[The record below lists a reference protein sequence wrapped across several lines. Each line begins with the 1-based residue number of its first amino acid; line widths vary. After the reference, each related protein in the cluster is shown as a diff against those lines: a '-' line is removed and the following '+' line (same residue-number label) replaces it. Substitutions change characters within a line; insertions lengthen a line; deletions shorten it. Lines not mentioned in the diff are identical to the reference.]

1 MEMSRRSFRTSLV
14 VCLGVAAL
22 AASVWRTGPLRAQA
36 LAPAGGRLAAIA
48 QSDMKEFLSYLA
60 SDALQGRQ
68 VYTEGYGLAAAYVA
82 EHLKT
87 WGLKPMGD
95 AGFFQ
100 TVKLRSYRVT
110 RNSSVTVDV
119 NGQSRTFKHGDHVT
133 FAANAGGK
141 QTLTF
146 NGAEFVGYGI
156 FTLAGPQTNNLPFDD
171 YKGRD
176 VRNKLVAWLPGTP
189 SLLVPAPDPAQPAGG
204 RGRGG
209 AVGGNRP
216 NYAVQS
222 AGAAAVL
229 SFAAG
234 PALATPAAAT
244 GPAQDALIKAQ
255 AALAQASAAV
265 NDAQAAVAQAMAGG
279 RAGAGGGRGGGGGAG
294 GGAGRGQTAAPAPD
308 FTSVQ
313 NVDAKTPP
321 LVTADAEFFEF
332 LFSGAPAKFAEV
344 RTKAER
350 GEQIAGFVVPA
361 KITINI
367 DNQYE
372 VISTQMTKNVVG
384 MVEGSDPK
392 LKETYVFFGAHLD
405 HTGYRQSA
413 TAGRGGGRGAAA
425 VTATGEPDLI
435 NNGADDDGSGST
447 ALLGIA
453 KAFATGPKPKR
464 SVVFVWHAGEE
475 SGLLGSRY
483 MADFPVVPLER
494 IQAQLNMDMIG
505 RSQDDKPEYANSVF
519 VVGADRISS
528 DLHNLVVDVNA
539 KQTKPL
545 TLDYELNDPTPPA
558 DNRMN
563 NIYGRSDH
571 YSYAVKGIPIAF
583 FFTGLHVDY
592 HQPGD
597 QVEKIDFP
605 KLTRV
610 AQLVYE
616 TGFAIANTD
625 RTLERD
631 NRGPRAGKGFSGKI
645 GGR

>member
-1 MEMSRRSFRTSLV
+1 MNRLSFRTSVV
-14 VCLGVAAL
+14 VCLVSLGAGAL
-22 AASVWRTGPLRAQA
+22 AAGVWRPWAVSAQG
-36 LAPAGGRLAAIA
+36 LTPANARLAAISQA
-48 QSDMKEFLSYLA
+48 DMKEWLSYLA

-82 EHLKT
+82 DHLKS
-87 WGLKPMGD
+87 WGVKPMGD
-95 AGFFQ
+95 AGYFQ

-110 RNSSVTVDV
+110 RNSSVTVEV

-133 FAANAGGK
+133 FPANAGGR

-176 VRNKLVAWLPGTP
+176 VRGKFVVWLPGTP
-189 SLLVPAPDPAQPAGG
+189 SLLVPPQDPSQAAAGRGG
-204 RGRGG
+204 RGGG
-209 AVGGNRP
+209 VGGNRT

-222 AGAAAVL
+222 VGAGAVLNFAPVPTAAAAP
-229 SFAAG
+229 AAG
-234 PALATPAAAT
+234 ASQEALV
-244 GPAQDALIKAQ
+244 KAQ
-255 AALAQASAAV
+255 AALTQAASAVSEAQTAV
-265 NDAQAAVAQAMAGG
+265 NQAL
-279 RAGAGGGRGGGGGAG
+279 GGGRGGGGRG
-294 GGAGRGQTAAPAPD
+294 GQGAGRGQTTAAPPD

-313 NVDAKTPP
+313 NVDAKIPP
-321 LVTADAEFFEF
+321 VITADEGFYEF
-332 LFSGAPAKFAEV
+332 LFSAAPAKFADL
-344 RTKAER
+344 RAKAAR
-350 GEQIAGFVVPA
+350 GEPLTAFTVPA
-361 KITINI
+361 KITVNI

-372 VISTQMTKNVVG
+372 VVTTQMTKNVVG

-392 LKETYVFFGAHLD
+392 LKDTYVFFGAHLD
-405 HTGYRQSA
+405 HTGYSTSA
-413 TAGRGGGRGAAA
+413 GGGRGGGRGAAPA
-425 VTATGEPDLI
+425 PGAGGEPDLI

-453 KAFATGPKPKR
+453 KAFATGTRPRR

-475 SGLLGSRY
+475 VGLLGSRY
-483 MADFPVVPLER
+483 MADFPVVPIEK

-519 VVGADRISS
+519 VVGADRISTA
-528 DLHNLVVDVNA
+528 LHDLVVDVNA
-539 KQTKPL
+539 KQARPL

-558 DNRMN
+558 DPRMQ

-583 FFTGLHVDY
+583 FFTGLHADY
-592 HQPGD
+592 HRPSD
-597 QVEKIDFP
+597 HVEKIDFP

-631 NRGPRAGKGFSGKI
+631 NRGPRSGKGFSGKI
-645 GGR
+645 GR

>member
-1 MEMSRRSFRTSLV
+1 MSRRSFRTSLV
-14 VCLGVAAL
+14 ICLGVAAL
-22 AASVWRTGPLRAQA
+22 SAVLWRPWTLSAQG
-36 LAPAGGRLAAIA
+36 LSPAGNKLASIA
-48 QSDMKEFLSYLA
+48 QSDLKEYLSYLA

-82 EHLKT
+82 EHLRS
-87 WGLKPMGD
+87 WNLKPMGD

-110 RNSSVTVDV
+110 RNSSVTVEA

-133 FAANAGGK
+133 FAANAGGR

-146 NGAEFVGYGI
+146 DGAEFVGYGI

-176 VRNKLVAWLPGTP
+176 VRNKLVVWLPGTP

-204 RGRGG
+204 RGGRGG
-209 AVGGNRP
+209 GVGGNRS
-216 NYAVQS
+216 NYAVQNG
-222 AGAAAVL
+222 GAAAVL
-229 SFAAG
+229 SFAGG
-234 PALATPAAAT
+234 PALAAPAVPA
-244 GPAQDALIKAQ
+244 GPAQDALLKAQ

-265 NDAQAAVAQAMAGG
+265 NDAQAAVAQAMSGG

-294 GGAGRGQTAAPAPD
+294 RGQAAAPAAD

-332 LFSGAPAKFAEV
+332 LFSGSPAKFADL
-344 RTKAER
+344 RAKAER

-361 KITINI
+361 RITINI

-372 VISTQMTKNVVG
+372 AISTQLTKNVVG

-405 HTGYRQSA
+405 HIGYRQSA
-413 TAGRGGGRGAAA
+413 AAGRGGGRGAGA
-425 VTATGEPDLI
+425 VTPTGEPDLI

-453 KAFATGPKPKR
+453 KAFATGPKPRR

-519 VVGADRISS
+519 VVGADRIST

-558 DNRMN
+558 DPRMN

-571 YSYAVKGIPIAF
+571 YSYAAKGIPIAF

-592 HQPGD
+592 HQAGD

-605 KLTRV
+605 KLTRI

-616 TGFAIANTD
+616 TGYAIANTD
-625 RTLERD
+625 RVLERD
-631 NRGPRAGKGFSGKI
+631 NRGPRAGKGYSGKI

>member
-1 MEMSRRSFRTSLV
+1 MNRPSFRTSV
-14 VCLGVAAL
+14 IVCVGVAVLSAGI
-22 AASVWRTGPLRAQA
+22 WRTGPLGAQG
-36 LAPAGGRLAAIA
+36 LAPATAKLAAISQA
-48 QSDMKEFLSYLA
+48 DMKEWLTYLA

-82 EHLKT
+82 DHLQS
-87 WGLKPMGD
+87 WGVKPMGD
-95 AGFFQ
+95 AGYFQ

-110 RNSSVTVDV
+110 RNSSITVEV

-133 FAANAGGK
+133 FPANAGGR

-176 VRNKLVAWLPGTP
+176 VRGKLVVWLPGTP
-189 SLLVPAPDPAQPAGG
+189 SLLVPPPDPSQPAGG
-204 RGRGG
+204 RGGRGG
-209 AVGGNRP
+209 GVGGNRT
-216 NYAVQS
+216 NYAVQNVS
-222 AGAAAVL
+222 AGAVV
-229 SFAAG
+229 SFAGG
-234 PALATPAAAT
+234 PAPAAAS
-244 GPAQDALIKAQ
+244 PAGASQEALVKAQ
-255 AALAQASAAV
+255 AALTQAAAAV
-265 NDAQAAVAQAMAGG
+265 TEAQTAVNQAL
-279 RAGAGGGRGGGGGAG
+279 GGARG
-294 GGAGRGQTAAPAPD
+294 GGAGRGGQGAGRGQAPAAAPD

-313 NVDAKTPP
+313 NVDAKITPAI
-321 LVTADAEFFEF
+321 TADAEFYEF
-332 LFSGAPAKFAEV
+332 LFSGAPAKFAEL
-344 RTKAER
+344 RAKAER
-350 GEQIAGFVVPA
+350 GEPLTGFTVPA
-361 KITINI
+361 KITINV

-372 VISTQMTKNVVG
+372 VVTTQMTKNVVG

-392 LKETYVFFGAHLD
+392 LKDTYVFFGAHLD
-405 HTGYRQSA
+405 HTGYSTSA
-413 TAGRGGGRGAAA
+413 AGGRGGGRGAAP
-425 VTATGEPDLI
+425 ATGAGGEPDLI

-453 KAFATGPKPKR
+453 KAFATGTRPRR
-464 SVVFVWHAGEE
+464 SVIFVWHAGEE

-483 MADFPVVPLER
+483 MADFPVVPIEK

-519 VVGADRISS
+519 VVGADRIST

-539 KQTKPL
+539 KQPKPM

-558 DNRMN
+558 DPRMN
-563 NIYGRSDH
+563 NIYTRSDH

-592 HQPGD
+592 HRASD

-616 TGFAIANTD
+616 TGFAVANTD
-625 RTLERD
+625 RILERD
-631 NRGPRAGKGFSGKI
+631 NRGPRSGKGFNGKI
-645 GGR
+645 GR